1 MIMNLINF
9 SPNMMNFDLKYSKS
23 PLSHPSNKKNPQQQ
37 PTPTPKFAPPPLP
50 LKKKTTPKPIPVYS
64 PRLAESSRKSRIKA
78 VIKIPYKGNLYTRSL
93 A

>member
-37 PTPTPKFAPPPLP
+37 PTPTPKFAPPSPP
-50 LKKKTTPKPIPVYS
+50 EKKKQPPNLSLCIH
-64 PRLAESSRKSRIKA
+64 LALLKVQESQE
-78 VIKIPYKGNLYTRSL
+78 
-93 A
+93 